1 MRKNDK
7 QDKQPSVMD
16 TVRALE
22 AQREQQAAQAKELA
36 RKAEEEKQKAYEE
49 QLRQERLELIRLKQ
63 GVIAE
68 SETIHEEREAVK
80 KYTIWQK
87 LGNFFY
93 HNKWWMGMAAFF
105 VFIGGYLTVQTLTTV
120 KPDMIVLLL
129 VHDDYFN
136 AACSGN
142 ICALF
147 EQYIGDEN
155 GDGRVNVEVYY
166 IPASEVTADRDG
178 YTGDSTKLFAEF
190 QTGEAV
196 LVISD
201 AGADAFI
208 VPDNNL
214 MDLEDSLG
222 QYEQT
227 DGIRFY
233 LADTGF
239 AEAVGWE
246 EPLDEDVYIGVRKV
260 KKTMDSEEKMQAVF
274 DISFP
279 ALEQLAAQFGTPA
292 EE

>member
-1 MRKNDK
+1 MSKKDK
-7 QDKQPSVMD
+7 RGRQPGLLD
-16 TVRALE
+16 AARALE
-22 AQREQQAAQAKELA
+22 EQRAQEAAQAKELA
-36 RKAEEEKQKAYEE
+36 RRAEEEKQKAYEE
-49 QLRQERLELIRLKQ
+49 QLRQERLELLRLKQ
-63 GVIAE
+63 GVIDE
-68 SETIHEEREAVK
+68 SETIHEEKEAPK

-87 LGNFFY
+87 ISNFFY

-105 VFIGGYLTVQTLTTV
+105 VFVGGYLTYQTLTTV
-120 KPDMIVLLL
+120 HPDMIVLLL

-136 AACSGN
+136 AACSDN

-155 GDGRVNVEVYY
+155 GDGRVDVDVYY
-166 IPASEVTADRDG
+166 IPASEATAERSG

-214 MDLEDSLG
+214 LDLEDSLG
-222 QYEQT
+222 QYAQT
-227 DGIRFY
+227 DAQRFY

-239 AEAVGWE
+239 AEAVGWD
-246 EPLDEDVYIGVRKV
+246 EPLD
-260 KKTMDSEEKMQAVF
+260 
-274 DISFP
+274 
-279 ALEQLAAQFGTPA
+279 
-292 EE
+292 